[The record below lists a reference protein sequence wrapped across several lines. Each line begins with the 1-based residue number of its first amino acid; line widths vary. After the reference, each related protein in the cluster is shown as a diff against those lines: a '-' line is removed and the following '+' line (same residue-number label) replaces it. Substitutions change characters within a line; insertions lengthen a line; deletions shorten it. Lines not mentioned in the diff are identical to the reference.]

1 MHISCALAS
10 GLFMPHPLRR
20 HETVIEANRMYWFTV
35 QRFIKERPACR
46 GNDLV
51 IEHQRV
57 NAGAAIDKHRSDD
70 ESQQEEGDEID
81 QQQGVLVGHGSD
93 WLDYE

>member
-35 QRFIKERPACR
+35 QRFIKYRYKFLMKTDAPSLQSTRFLDEVRK
-46 GNDLV
+46 
-51 IEHQRV
+51 RV
-57 NAGAAIDKHRSDD
+57 RYIVTIAFK
-70 ESQQEEGDEID
+70 
-81 QQQGVLVGHGSD
+81 
-93 WLDYE
+93 LD